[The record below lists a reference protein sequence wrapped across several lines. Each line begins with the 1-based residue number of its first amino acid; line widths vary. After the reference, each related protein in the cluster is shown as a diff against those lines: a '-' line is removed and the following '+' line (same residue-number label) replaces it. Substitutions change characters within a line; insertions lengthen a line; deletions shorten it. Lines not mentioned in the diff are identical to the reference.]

1 MARCKDCGHDYA
13 DLFEGR
19 CKWCHGEYQRKIEAA
34 ERRRQEAEDRR
45 QREFLQE
52 MDRQQRAAEERMVE
66 MEKERERR
74 ADPQRW
80 YGSEW
85 VEHLKLHP
93 EDTAKCRW
101 ASLKG
106 DDVCNLLMHDPSYDV
121 KCNLDL
127 LSDESWGKL
136 FASKEVLVDKYLPKF
151 DQKKIVKIL
160 CNLSRLKGP
169 PQWVKRVA
177 LDKLSPIDKGKV
189 LVHNNMCWYPFI
201 GERFGSLKDLPV
213 DDKAVL
219 MTYSEE
225 YHTLPGFDDW
235 SIYSVHQQALIV
247 RSYPKCAGRL
257 DFSKVSAED
266 LTELLKKRPELIS
279 FCGEPADPIKRLS
292 EAEKVE
298 ILNAHPDLV
307 ANSAFSDWLKYSE
320 SSIELLLKKF
330 NGALSPSQWAEI
342 LRDVSLDASTFPAER
357 LREFLLK
364 EFDGGKWVDFLSE
377 YSGSY
382 RWMTSDLKTKILC
395 QQAQVFTNPHFSDL
409 RDYSKEEVETFLPT
423 FETKFSAKQWAEIL
437 KDTSSNA
444 PTFLSERLGSFLLK
458 EFDGEMWI
466 DFLKTYSGAYSFIK
480 DWLVQV
486 DVAQLTNIPLEKL
499 IPVVLD
505 YPALE
510 KRMQWSEETLSM
522 FDWGKLTDDQRVE
535 FAIGLKQKQY
545 VKYPLSLE
553 FDPNKLRPWCLDAGW
568 YRWPERFVA
577 FKPDQYDWTK
587 FTPKRWA
594 SFLWDHPEFKK
605 YCDVERYDWRKLADE
620 GYCYKLKAIG
630 ACPEGVLKYFTEDD
644 WNYIET
650 DETVADGWAGL
661 LKRQPALRPYYE
673 KYGIPKLEA
682 EKKAAEAEQVEEK
695 AKAERKKKET
705 EARAVAAKKAARA
718 EARNKVGAF
727 LKKHWM
733 PILAVLL
740 MLGAFNGG
748 GFWSFLIGAGLGIYW
763 WKNRD

>member
-1 MARCKDCGHDYA
+1 MARCIDCGIDYA

-19 CKWCHGEYQRKIEAA
+19 CKWCHREYQRKIEAA

-45 QREFLQE
+45 QREFLRE
-52 MDRQQRAAEERMVE
+52 MERQQRAAEERMVE

-93 EDTAKCRW
+93 EDAAKCRW

-136 FASKEVLVDKYLPKF
+136 FAAKEVLVDKYLPKF

-219 MTYSEE
+219 MTYSEK

-235 SIYSVHQQALIV
+235 SIYSGHQQALIV
-247 RSYPKCAGRL
+247 LRYSECADRL

-266 LTELLKKRPELIS
+266 LTELLKKYPDMFSYRESNKKAFDQLSETQDVEILKLHPELI
-279 FCGEPADPIKRLS
+279 P
-292 EAEKVE
+292 
-298 ILNAHPDLV
+298 NAQFRNWLRY
-307 ANSAFSDWLKYSE
+307 SDKLIE
-320 SSIELLLKKF
+320 ELLRKF
-330 NGALSPSQWAEI
+330 KG
-342 LRDVSLDASTFPAER
+342 R
-357 LREFLLK
+357 
-364 EFDGGKWVDFLSE
+364 
-377 YSGSY
+377 
-382 RWMTSDLKTKILC
+382 
-395 QQAQVFTNPHFSDL
+395 FTP
-409 RDYSKEEVETFLPT
+409 
-423 FETKFSAKQWAEIL
+423 KQWAGL
-437 KDTSSNA
+437 LYHGDYSFATDTSRA
-444 PTFLSERLGSFLLK
+444 RVRGLLK
-458 EFDGEMWI
+458 TEFSLEGWI
-466 DFLKTYSGAYSFIK
+466 DFLIAYKGGRSEDFINCFDHYEVSQTVSVEKAISAALNNSAYNAWDRLLHSFSPGK
-480 DWLVQV
+480 
-486 DVAQLTNIPLEKL
+486 
-499 IPVVLD
+499 VL
-505 YPALE
+505 
-510 KRMQWSEETLSM
+510 Q
-522 FDWGKLTDDQRVE
+522 FDWGRLTDQQRVE
-535 FAIGLKQKQY
+535 AAMGIRSIYCWTDSREKQMEVCAKILDY
-545 VKYPLSLE
+545 GVNVYNLSKSTLVSY
-553 FDPNKLRPWCLDAGW
+553 WHI
-568 YRWPERFVA
+568 WPERFDG
-577 FKPDQYDWTK
+577 FDPDKYEW
-587 FTPKRWA
+587 
-594 SFLWDHPEFKK
+594 SEF
-605 YCDVERYDWRKLADE
+605 
-620 GYCYKLKAIG
+620 GILKEA
-630 ACPEGVLKYFTEDD
+630 VLE
-644 WNYIET
+644 
-650 DETVADGWAGL
+650 
-661 LKRQPALRPYYE
+661 
-673 KYGIPKLEA
+673 
-682 EKKAAEAEQVEEK
+682 
-695 AKAERKKKET
+695 
-705 EARAVAAKKAARA
+705 AAKKASRGRVSAKIKIAADRW
-718 EARNKVGAF
+718 KMPQVGAF

-740 MLGAFNGG
+740 ILGAFNGG